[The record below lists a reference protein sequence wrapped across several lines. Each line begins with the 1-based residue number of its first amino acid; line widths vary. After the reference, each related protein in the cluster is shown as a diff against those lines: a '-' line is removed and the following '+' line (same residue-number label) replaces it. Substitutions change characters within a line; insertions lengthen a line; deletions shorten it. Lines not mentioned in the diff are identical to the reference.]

1 MQSIA
6 DITNSFYS
14 LNKNRYFWC
23 VGKQ

>member
-6 DITNSFYS
+6 DITNSFGS
-14 LNKNRYFWC
+14 LNKKRYFWC